1 MFVFVRRNNYYRIF
15 LVGKIHH
22 QFIAFLKMRDLNHVR
37 YLCRR
42 AYKAET
48 CAKFAV
54 PYNVLVG
61 YRSEEE
67 EIKRLLDDVAEE
79 YPDYEPIET
88 ATACD
93 DKRIFVAVKCKVK
106 EEKK

>member
-1 MFVFVRRNNYYRIF
+1 MKNTSIKIPWMPTEFKELTERWRSEGFV
-15 LVGKIHH
+15 
-22 QFIAFLKMRDLNHVR
+22 
-37 YLCRR
+37 
-42 AYKAET
+42 
-48 CAKFAV
+48 V
-54 PYNVLVG
+54 PYNVVVG

-88 ATACD
+88 ATACN

-106 EEKK
+106 EDAK

>member
-1 MFVFVRRNNYYRIF
+1 MPTEFKELTDQWRSE
-15 LVGKIHH
+15 G
-22 QFIAFLKMRDLNHVR
+22 
-37 YLCRR
+37 
-42 AYKAET
+42 
-48 CAKFAV
+48 FAV

-67 EIKRLLDDVAEE
+67 EIKRLLDDVAEVC
-79 YPDYEPIET
+79 PDYEPIET

-106 EEKK
+106 EEIK

>member
-1 MFVFVRRNNYYRIF
+1 MKNTSIKVPWIPTEFKELTDQWRSE
-15 LVGKIHH
+15 G
-22 QFIAFLKMRDLNHVR
+22 
-37 YLCRR
+37 
-42 AYKAET
+42 
-48 CAKFAV
+48 FAV

-67 EIKRLLDDVAEE
+67 EIKRLLDDVAEVC
-79 YPDYEPIET
+79 PDYEPIET

-106 EEKK
+106 EERK

>member
-1 MFVFVRRNNYYRIF
+1 MKNTSIKVPWMPTEFKELTDQWRSEGFV
-15 LVGKIHH
+15 
-22 QFIAFLKMRDLNHVR
+22 
-37 YLCRR
+37 
-42 AYKAET
+42 
-48 CAKFAV
+48 V

-106 EEKK
+106 EDAK

>member
-1 MFVFVRRNNYYRIF
+1 MKNTSIKVPWMPTEFKELTDQWRSE
-15 LVGKIHH
+15 G
-22 QFIAFLKMRDLNHVR
+22 
-37 YLCRR
+37 
-42 AYKAET
+42 
-48 CAKFAV
+48 FAV

-88 ATACD
+88 ATACN

-106 EEKK
+106 EGRK